1 MLITT
6 SRRPEHRTR
15 LLCRELVR
23 VLPDAK
29 YVPRGVKTIGDLASL
44 ARSVGHDRV
53 MIVNSLAGR
62 PFELRF
68 LDAARGWRW
77 LDASI
82 KLREVKLQR
91 ELGQKIKLAT
101 TGILVRGS
109 TMAREFAKSL
119 GELFNLSISG
129 EPPSSGG
136 IALVTDE
143 DGLQLQFQV
152 RPSSEVIGPVLLISS
167 FR

>member
-1 MLITT
+1 
-6 SRRPEHRTR
+6 
-15 LLCRELVR
+15 VR
-23 VLPDAK
+23 VLPNAK

-44 ARSVGHDRV
+44 ARSLGHDCV
-53 MIVNSLAGR
+53 MIVNRLAGR
-62 PFELRF
+62 SFELRF
-68 LDAARGWRW
+68 LDVARGWRW
-77 LDASI
+77 LGASI

-119 GELFNLSISG
+119 GELLNLPISS

-136 IALVTDE
+136 TALVTDE
-143 DGLQLQFQV
+143 NGLQLQFRV
-152 RPSSEVIGPVLLISS
+152 GSSSEVIGPVLLISS

>member
-1 MLITT
+1 
-6 SRRPEHRTR
+6 
-15 LLCRELVR
+15 VR
-23 VLPDAK
+23 VLPNAK

-44 ARSVGHDRV
+44 ARSLGHDRV
-53 MIVNSLAGR
+53 MVVNSLAGR

-68 LDAARGWRW
+68 LDVTRGWRW

-91 ELGQKIKLAT
+91 ELGQKIKLVVRM
-101 TGILVRGS
+101 ILARGS

-119 GELFNLSISG
+119 GELINLPIPS

-143 DGLQLQFQV
+143 KGLQLQFRV
-152 RPSSEVIGPVLLISS
+152 GSSSEVIGPVLLISS